1 MTDRRTVDTINDDQL
16 SDLYD
21 LIDHLVACL
30 SDAYD
35 RPADSVLAEAKQAV
49 DEERA
54 ARRNR

>member
-1 MTDRRTVDTINDDQL
+1 MTDRPTASTINDAQL
-16 SDLYD
+16 DELHD

-35 RPADSVLAEAKQAV
+35 LPADTVLAEAKQAV

>member
-1 MTDRRTVDTINDDQL
+1 MNDRPTASTINDTQL
-16 SDLYD
+16 DELHDL
-21 LIDHLVACL
+21 LDHLVACL

-49 DEERA
+49 DEQRA